1 MSKDNKSRAGQGA
14 GNGPVATGPDNAS
27 RNAGLDALRGLA
39 VMLMIQ
45 QHLMAWLWS
54 EPWINMTAIFRE
66 HPFMMA
72 LNGTGSMAAPLFI
85 TLAGAGSVF
94 LYRGRP
100 SPRKTLLVHG
110 ASILALGY
118 LLNALTPHWFSIG
131 SWYVLHLIGFSLV
144 LSAALNRLPSW
155 ALALLALA
163 FLAGAVLAQ
172 SWLDSPLFLNRTR
185 ISDFRQAGGVLRLAL
200 AEGHFPI
207 LPWTAFFIAGMIAAR
222 LIAARRMRAL
232 ELAGIACIA
241 AGAVLGLLYNQGF
254 AFATYGPFYRA
265 FVFQPHF
272 YPGQPPLLL
281 MLCGGTLFAIS
292 LFARLGAI
300 EAIRDGNPLAAL
312 GRASLTA
319 FMIHALVFMELSRLA
334 GTFKVFSAH
343 ATLAI
348 IAAVL
353 LLFTLGARTWSRHRY
368 KYGFEWLV
376 RLPAE

>member
-1 MSKDNKSRAGQGA
+1 MSTDQKSR
-14 GNGPVATGPDNAS
+14 N
-27 RNAGLDALRGLA
+27 RGLDALRGLA
-39 VMLMIQ
+39 VILMIQ
-45 QHLMAWLWS
+45 QHLMAWLWK
-54 EPWINMTAIFRE
+54 EPWVNMTAIFKA

-72 LNGTGSMAAPLFI
+72 LNGTGAMAAPLFI

-100 SPRKTLLVHG
+100 SPGKTLLVHG

-118 LLNALTPHWFSIG
+118 LLNALAPHWFSVG
-131 SWYVLHLIGFSLV
+131 SWYVLHLIGFSLI
-144 LSAALNRLPSW
+144 LAAGLNRLPSW
-155 ALALLALA
+155 TLALLALA

-185 ISDFRQAGGVLRLAL
+185 ISDFGQAGGVFRLAL

-207 LPWTAFFIAGMIAAR
+207 FPWTGFFIAGMIAAR
-222 LIAARRMRAL
+222 LIIARRMRAL
-232 ELAGIACIA
+232 EGAGVSCIA
-241 AGAVLGLLYNQGF
+241 TGAVLAIVYNHGF

-281 MLCGGTLFAIS
+281 MLCGGALFTIS
-292 LFARLGAI
+292 LFARLGAL
-300 EAIRDGNPLAAL
+300 EAIREGNPLAAL
-312 GRASLTA
+312 GRVALTA
-319 FMIHALVFMELSRLA
+319 FMIHALVFMEISRLA
-334 GTFKVFSAH
+334 GTFKIFSAP

-353 LLFTLGARTWSRHRY
+353 VLFSLGARRWGAYNYR
-368 KYGFEWLV
+368 YGFEWLI
-376 RLPAE
+376 RLPAG